1 MRIPYSDR
9 EPVSLSP
16 TTMEAVARN
25 ILRLLQI
32 LWALL
37 LTALLGNVVA
47 NNVAAAGTATA
58 AVNFGLFATVVAWL
72 AALYGLVTHFVET
85 LAVPLA
91 ALALDGAATLF
102 TAIAG
107 IVLAA
112 KLRATACGGGLDPKS
127 LGDDWIGFGSTDDE
141 KRCRELQ
148 AGTTFMWFLFACFA
162 ASLFFTLAGWRRSG
176 GSVHSAVSSGP
187 MSQLHV

>member
-1 MRIPYSDR
+1 
-9 EPVSLSP
+9 
-16 TTMEAVARN
+16 MEDIARN
-25 ILRLLQI
+25 ILRILQV

-37 LTALLGNVVA
+37 LTALLGNVA
-47 NNVAAAGTATA
+47 ATNISAAGTATA
-58 AVNFGLFATVVAWL
+58 AVNFGLFATVVGWL
-72 AALYGLVTHFVET
+72 AALYGLAAHFAAT

-112 KLRATACGGGLDPKS
+112 KLRATNCGAGLDPKT
-127 LGDDWIGFGSTDDE
+127 LGDDWIGFGGSAGDE

-148 AGTTFMWFLFACFA
+148 AATTFMWFLFVCLA
-162 ASLFFTLAGWRRSG
+162 ASLFFTLSGWRRGGG
-176 GSVHSAVSSGP
+176 GSVHSSLPSGP
-187 MSQLHV
+187 HMAQLRV